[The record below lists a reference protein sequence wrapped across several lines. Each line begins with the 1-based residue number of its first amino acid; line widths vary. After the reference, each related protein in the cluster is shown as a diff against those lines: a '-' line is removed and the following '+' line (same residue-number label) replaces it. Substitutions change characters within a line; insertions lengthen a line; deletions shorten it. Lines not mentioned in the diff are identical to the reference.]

1 MSGSLNRVTLIG
13 NLGADPEIRTLNDGA
28 KIASFS
34 IATSERWKDR
44 TSGEVRERTE
54 WHRVVIFAPGLAKVA
69 EQYLQKGSKI
79 LVEGKLQTRK
89 WQDQAGQDRYSTEI
103 AVTPYNGLLTFLDRS
118 RNDVGAPASDAPS
131 SRGASA
137 PRSAPD
143 SGDLD
148 EEVPF

>member
-54 WHRVVIFAPGLAKVA
+54 WHRVVIFAPGLAKLA

-89 WQDQAGQDRYSTEI
+89 WQDQSGADRYSTEI
-103 AVTPYNGLLTFLDRS
+103 AVTPYNGLLTFLDGRRTDS
-118 RNDVGAPASDAPS
+118 GAPNGEGSP
-131 SRGASA
+131 SRGAS
-137 PRSAPD
+137 PSRSAPGSD
-143 SGDLD
+143 DLD
-148 EEVPF
+148 QEVPF

>member
-13 NLGADPEIRTLNDGA
+13 NLGADPEIRTLNDGG

-54 WHRVVIFAPGLAKVA
+54 WHRVVIFAPGLAKLV
-69 EQYLQKGSKI
+69 EQYLQKGSKV

-89 WQDQAGQDRYSTEI
+89 WQDQSGQDRYSTEI

-118 RNDVGAPASDAPS
+118 RNDTGAPAGEASP

-137 PRSAPD
+137 PRSAPGSD
-143 SGDLD
+143 DLD
-148 EEVPF
+148 QEVPF